1 MEYIYNKTK
10 LNEKLISYIENNI
23 FPIYDKNEKAHDINH
38 ILTVINHAFSISKNY
53 DVNKDMIFT
62 IAAYHD
68 IGHHIDKEK
77 HEIISADI
85 MIKDEKLKEFF
96 TEDEL
101 KIIKEAIEDHRAS
114 SSHIPRTIYGK
125 IVSAADKNL
134 TVETAITR
142 TYFYNRKYYPNL
154 NESEL
159 YEEIY
164 NHLNEKFGKNGYAK
178 IYVKDEEYEKFK
190 SELIHLLE
198 NKQEFFNEITKI
210 RKKLQE

>member
-1 MEYIYNKTK
+1 MEYIYDKTK

-96 TEDEL
+96 T
-101 KIIKEAIEDHRAS
+101 
-114 SSHIPRTIYGK
+114 
-125 IVSAADKNL
+125 
-134 TVETAITR
+134 
-142 TYFYNRKYYPNL
+142 
-154 NESEL
+154 
-159 YEEIY
+159 
-164 NHLNEKFGKNGYAK
+164 
-178 IYVKDEEYEKFK
+178 
-190 SELIHLLE
+190 
-198 NKQEFFNEITKI
+198 
-210 RKKLQE
+210 